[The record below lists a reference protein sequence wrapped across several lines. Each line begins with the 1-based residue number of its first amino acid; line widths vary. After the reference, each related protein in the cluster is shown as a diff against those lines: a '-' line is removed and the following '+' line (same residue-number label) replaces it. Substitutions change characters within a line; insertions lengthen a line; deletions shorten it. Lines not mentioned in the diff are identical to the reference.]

1 MAERAQVSESG
12 RLRSPLLPYDSFNI
26 SRPVFSWK
34 MEITSPLRGAVI
46 PCDRV
51 KFSVQCLAHSRSL
64 YAQFPSFTKVLSC
77 PLHKLI
83 IFHRCHQN
91 ILCSNGVVRAMEN
104 LRNSGHLVA
113 ETLHKLPFIFF
124 DRH

>member
-1 MAERAQVSESG
+1 
-12 RLRSPLLPYDSFNI
+12 
-26 SRPVFSWK
+26 
-34 MEITSPLRGAVI
+34 MEVTFPLRGAVI

-51 KFSVQCLAHSRSL
+51 KFSIQCLTHSRSL

-77 PLHKLI
+77 PLHTLI
-83 IFHRCHQN
+83 IFHRCHEN
-91 ILCSNGVVRAMEN
+91 ILSSNGVEHAVEN

-113 ETLHKLPFIFF
+113 ETLHKLSIFF